1 MARMT
6 PGSEVVLALDDVA
19 VEYESRGSAMRV
31 LPGVSLELRRGE
43 VVGLVG
49 ESGSG
54 KSTLALAILR
64 LLPANGRIVGGEILL
79 DGSIDLARLGEEALR
94 ETRGP
99 KVAMVFQDPLTSLN
113 PTFKI
118 GGQMV
123 DVQAAHTPRR
133 ARRADRKV
141 FLERAISL
149 LGKVGLPDP
158 GQIVRSYPIS
168 CRAGCANGS

>member
-1 MARMT
+1 MT

-118 GGQMV
+118 GGRWSTCRRL
-123 DVQAAHTPRR
+123 TPPGERDELT
-133 ARRADRKV
+133 ARCSWKGLFRSWERSA
-141 FLERAISL
+141 FLIPA
-149 LGKVGLPDP
+149 
-158 GQIVRSYPIS
+158 RSSARTPIS